1 MQTPASSTAFVETLS
16 FDDPTLANALF
27 GPHNAHLNVIAERTG
42 ADLSTRGTTL
52 AVTSDDPALRER
64 ILNLF
69 TQFYGLLR
77 SGHALQSSDLEQGL
91 QLLESDPG
99 SDLRRSFRDEAV
111 LSLPK
116 KTVTARNAAQR
127 AYLETLRSNEM
138 VFSVG
143 PAGTGKTYLAVAMAV
158 HMLNARRV
166 RRIILT
172 RPAVEAGERLGFL
185 PGDLTQKVDP
195 YLRPLYDAL
204 FDLMGFEKSQR
215 LMERQSIEV
224 APLAYMRGRTL
235 NNAFVILDEAQN
247 TTPEQMKMF
256 LTRIGFGSKAVI
268 TGDVTQIDLPKG
280 VPSGLKHAIRILDG
294 VRGIEI
300 TRFTSKD
307 VVRHPLVA
315 RIVDAYEEA
324 AKQDELAAKARKEVK
339 E

>member
-1 MQTPASSTAFVETLS
+1 MQKPASSTAFVETLS

-27 GPHNAHLNVIAERTG
+27 GPHNAHLNAIAERTG
-42 ADLSTRGTTL
+42 ANLSTRGATL
-52 AVTSDDPALRER
+52 SVASDDPALRER

-91 QLLESDPG
+91 QILESDPG

-158 HMLNARRV
+158 HMLNTRRV

-172 RPAVEAGERLGFL
+172 RPAVEAGEKLGFL
-185 PGDLTQKVDP
+185 PGDLAEKVNP
-195 YLRPLYDAL
+195 YLRPLHDAL
-204 FDLMGFEKSQR
+204 
-215 LMERQSIEV
+215 
-224 APLAYMRGRTL
+224 
-235 NNAFVILDEAQN
+235 LDMLG
-247 TTPEQMKMF
+247 P
-256 LTRIGFGSKAVI
+256 
-268 TGDVTQIDLPKG
+268 
-280 VPSGLKHAIRILDG
+280 
-294 VRGIEI
+294 
-300 TRFTSKD
+300 
-307 VVRHPLVA
+307 
-315 RIVDAYEEA
+315 
-324 AKQDELAAKARKEVK
+324 
-339 E
+339 